1 MSFFRIVER
10 VDVVMFICLLGWWDR
25 ELLIRF
31 VCFLSS
37 FLCFDLRRDYMSLSS
52 IGIVLTVEVGLND
65 GMDSISVFNIHPSW
79 NTEHGS
85 SETGY

>member
-1 MSFFRIVER
+1 MFPIFVSVFFW
-10 VDVVMFICLLGWWDR
+10 F
-25 ELLIRF
+25 F
-31 VCFLSS
+31 FY
-37 FLCFDLRRDYMSLSS
+37 LRRDYMSLSS

-65 GMDSISVFNIHPSW
+65 GMDSISVFIIHPLW